1 MNKEDL
7 KEWRDCIIVAAVSVA
22 LVFSLHPAKKASIKQ
37 GDNVT
42 KIDSAL
48 YETHHKIDS
57 ALYETHHKIDS
68 MRYGIDS
75 TIQDSLRNN
84 GTYMRLVKNQIKS
97 DSLKIVNDSL
107 IDAAYTRAKKHSIF
121 KVPHKNA
128 TVFTEFNEIPAVR
141 SASFK
146 YWKNKNQ
153 IAILEQYAAQTENPE
168 IYVRRFLDSTNT
180 ANIRAAQF
188 QIDSLLNQK
197 AFLLSGKQK

>member
-42 KIDSAL
+42 
-48 YETHHKIDS
+48 KIDS

>member
-7 KEWRDCIIVAAVSVA
+7 KEWRDCIIVTAVSVA
-22 LVFSLHPAKKASIKQ
+22 LAFSLHPAKKASVKQ
-37 GDNVT
+37 GDNV
-42 KIDSAL
+42 A
-48 YETHHKIDS
+48 KIDS

-75 TIQDSLRNN
+75 VIQDSLRNN

-97 DSLKIVNDSL
+97 DSLKVANDSL

-121 KVPHKNA
+121 KVPRKNA

>member
-42 KIDSAL
+42 
-48 YETHHKIDS
+48 KIDS

-141 SASFK
+141 STSFK